1 MSLLRDRHP
10 GSKVS
15 SLIQNDGDLKINGK
29 FAIGF
34 QDGQLVD
41 QYEASV
47 MDQGLASGFFDIT
60 RMAGGAT
67 NTSSLHMRL
76 ESDRIHG
83 KTGDYGI
90 NLNFIDS
97 EFGDVAAYT
106 YKKASI
112 DGAIQYLSDFVN
124 DTNNSQHVLYHY
136 IAQLAPIFG
145 IISGTTPLGS
155 SSSKEDAKRAVLSNL
170 SKYSNVVSF
179 PNKEEYDS
187 LLENI
192 KTNPDSF
199 HSLENTIRITLDL
212 TGISESFAEPFDVVI
227 DFNGTETSLINIRI
241 ENLKWG
247 DKYAMLDVG
256 IIDAYDDGVFNFKK
270 AKIDG
275 FTLQLHNKNDL
286 QNKPYIDLSDL
297 PILLEVGINTT
308 KETKYHFSGLFK
320 YLNYDYPLDFYIRIT
335 DTVNPETGLLN
346 VIGFISIGYANNV
359 NHNIFKSYI
368 FIKENI
374 IYYKKVKEIWEYQ
387 VWPPK
392 FIHVSDRIDY
402 FKVTS
407 DQFLNDIIE
416 YLCLTMIESTFLY
429 NQIQGNSSAT
439 TSTKPLD
446 FIESFKNNPNAEPG
460 KKGEFTLEVSG
471 NLKALVSLSGA
482 IRIEYTP
489 STLTLQGVYITL
501 TVAVVASIAIDLDVK
516 ADTTELIK
524 QYEDNYFSLIQAFET
539 NPNTSVLPF
548 RTNPFPDKVPADQH
562 YTVTVPASNNTS
574 GIGESVFIK

>member
-1 MSLLRDRHP
+1 MSLPRGKHP
-10 GSKVS
+10 GTKLS
-15 SLIQNDGDLKINGK
+15 SLTQSDGDLKINGK

-34 QDGQLVD
+34 KDGQLVD
-41 QYEASV
+41 QYEPSV

-60 RMAGGAT
+60 RMAGGVT

-112 DGAIQYLSDFVN
+112 DGAIQYLSEFVN

-212 TGISESFAEPFDVVI
+212 TGISESFTEPFDVVI

-241 ENLKWG
+241 ENLKWD

-270 AKIDG
+270 AMLDG
-275 FTLQLHNKNDL
+275 FTLQLHNKDDL
-286 QNKPYIDLSDL
+286 NNKGYIDLSDL
-297 PILLEVGINTT
+297 PLLLKIGINTT
-308 KETKYHFSGLFK
+308 KSTTYHFSGTFQ
-320 YLNYDYPLDFYIRIT
+320 YLDSIFQPYKLDFYIDISDKINPVTGMLYVRGYISMYYASSNNKNVFHSYVYIEE
-335 DTVNPETGLLN
+335 DTV
-346 VIGFISIGYANNV
+346 
-359 NHNIFKSYI
+359 
-368 FIKENI
+368 
-374 IYYKKVKEIWEYQ
+374 
-387 VWPPK
+387 
-392 FIHVSDRIDY
+392 Y
-402 FKVTS
+402 FKKINEIRKKEWFQYKNKGNNIEYFKCTTNDFIANIAYYLCVYMLEDS
-407 DQFLNDIIE
+407 NIYDII
-416 YLCLTMIESTFLY
+416 TS
-429 NQIQGNSSAT
+429 NQGSSINV
-439 TSTKPLD
+439 KPLD
-446 FIESFKNNPNAEPG
+446 IIKNFRNDSSNSQFTMGIHGTLLSVFPINGDILLKYDPISFTIENFTFDVSVLGIGVKIVMNMHNDTAEILNNYSATYDSLINTFNSNQNTSSLDFKKDPA
-460 KKGEFTLEVSG
+460 T
-471 NLKALVSLSGA
+471 
-482 IRIEYTP
+482 YTP
-489 STLTLQGVYITL
+489 ETSYKV
-501 TVAVVASIAIDLDVK
+501 
-516 ADTTELIK
+516 TTGSF
-524 QYEDNYFSLIQAFET
+524 DFA
-539 NPNTSVLPF
+539 
-548 RTNPFPDKVPADQH
+548 
-562 YTVTVPASNNTS
+562 
-574 GIGESVFIK
+574 GIGETILI

>member
-1 MSLLRDRHP
+1 MSLPRDKHP
-10 GSKVS
+10 GTKLS
-15 SLIQNDGDLKINGK
+15 SLTQSDGDLKINGK

-34 QDGQLVD
+34 KDGQLVD
-41 QYEASV
+41 QYEPSV

-60 RMAGGAT
+60 RMAGGVT

-112 DGAIQYLSDFVN
+112 DGAIQYLSEFVN

-212 TGISESFAEPFDVVI
+212 TGISESFTEPFDVVI
-227 DFNGTETSLINIRI
+227 DFNGTETSLINLRI

-270 AKIDG
+270 AMLNG
-275 FTLQLHNKNDL
+275 FTLQLHNKDDL

-308 KETKYHFSGLFK
+308 KNTTYH
-320 YLNYDYPLDFYIRIT
+320 LNGDFNYSFPFGRLGGKVDLDVFIEIS
-335 DTVNPETGLLN
+335 DKINPETGLLY
-346 VIGFISIGYANNV
+346 VTC
-359 NHNIFKSYI
+359 YI
-368 FIKENI
+368 MADQNFDGITAEKKYCRTSFFIKENV
-374 IYYKKVKEIWEYQ
+374 IYIKRKSYNLGVFGKKKSSNFE
-387 VWPPK
+387 
-392 FIHVSDRIDY
+392 Y
-402 FKVTS
+402 FKISS
-407 DQFLNDIIE
+407 DNFLKDILYHICITICHDQV
-416 YLCLTMIESTFLY
+416 LFDFINKNASTELP
-429 NQIQGNSSAT
+429 
-439 TSTKPLD
+439 TKPLD
-446 FIESFKNNPNAEPG
+446 FIQQFNLDKTSNK
-460 KKGEFTLEVSG
+460 FTLQING
-471 NLKALVSLSGA
+471 NVLGKIALKGPIEIYFDPITHEISSLNVKVGVALDWLF
-482 IRIEYTP
+482 
-489 STLTLQGVYITL
+489 
-501 TVAVVASIAIDLDVK
+501 DVK
-516 ADTTELIK
+516 LNAYIV
-524 QYEDNYFSLIQAFET
+524 EDNSAHYLKIYNDFIYEFENSPKTKDLNLIADINDTANIYKEV
-539 NPNTSVLPF
+539 NL
-548 RTNPFPDKVPADQH
+548 PAD
-562 YTVTVPASNNTS
+562 A
-574 GIGESVFIK
+574 IGVLGGNEPF

>member
-212 TGISESFAEPFDVVI
+212 TGISESFTEPFDVVI

-308 KETKYHFSGLFK
+308 RNTTYHLKGNFK
-320 YLNYDYPLDFYIRIT
+320 YSFLIGSLGGNVDLDIFIEISEKI
-335 DTVNPETGLLN
+335 NPETGLLYVTCYIMTDQHYN
-346 VIGFISIGYANNV
+346 SPGFIKHKYCRTS
-359 NHNIFKSYI
+359 F

-374 IYYKKVKEIWEYQ
+374 IYVKRKTYNLSFTNSKKSSNFE
-387 VWPPK
+387 
-392 FIHVSDRIDY
+392 Y
-402 FKVTS
+402 FKITS
-407 DQFLNDIIE
+407 DNFIKDILYHICITVCHDQALLE
-416 YLCLTMIESTFLY
+416 FINKNASTELP
-429 NQIQGNSSAT
+429 
-439 TSTKPLD
+439 TKPLD
-446 FIESFKNNPNAEPG
+446 FIQQFNLDKANN
-460 KKGEFTLEVSG
+460 KFTLQING
-471 NLKALVSLSGA
+471 NVFGRIALKGPIEIYFDPIKHEISSLKVNV
-482 IRIEYTP
+482 
-489 STLTLQGVYITL
+489 GVL
-501 TVAVVASIAIDLDVK
+501 
-516 ADTTELIK
+516 
-524 QYEDNYFSLIQAFET
+524 
-539 NPNTSVLPF
+539 
-548 RTNPFPDKVPADQH
+548 
-562 YTVTVPASNNTS
+562 
-574 GIGESVFIK
+574 

>member
-47 MDQGLASGFFDIT
+47 MDQGLASGFFGIT

-270 AKIDG
+270 TMIEG
-275 FTLQLHNKNDL
+275 FTLQLHNKDDL
-286 QNKPYIDLSDL
+286 NNKGYIDLSDL
-297 PILLEVGINTT
+297 PILLQVGINTT
-308 KETKYHFSGLFK
+308 KNTKYHFSGKFYYNLTLT
-320 YLNYDYPLDFYIRIT
+320 LNGNVALDFYIEIS
-335 DTVNPETGLLN
+335 DKINPETGLFYVICYIKATQFSTAILRDKKASTTSIFVKEQMVYIKKRTDTLN
-346 VIGFISIGYANNV
+346 ALN
-359 NHNIFKSYI
+359 
-368 FIKENI
+368 
-374 IYYKKVKEIWEYQ
+374 KVKSSSFQ
-387 VWPPK
+387 
-392 FIHVSDRIDY
+392 Y
-402 FKVTS
+402 FKCLS
-407 DQFLNDIIE
+407 DQFIEDILYHITITVCSDKK
-416 YLCLTMIESTFLY
+416 LLDFINKNQSTELP
-429 NQIQGNSSAT
+429 
-439 TSTKPLD
+439 TKPLD
-446 FIESFKNNPNAEPG
+446 FIQSFKNDISSN
-460 KKGEFTLEVSG
+460 KFIMKIKGNVLAG
-471 NLKALVSLSGA
+471 
-482 IRIEYTP
+482 
-489 STLTLQGVYITL
+489 
-501 TVAVVASIAIDLDVK
+501 IAIDGPLEIFYNPTSKEITKLNMDVSLFLGIFQVSLNMK
-516 ADTTELIK
+516 MM
-524 QYEDNYFSLIQAFET
+524 EDNSEYYNKIYNDFIYEFENNPKTRNLQPLVNKDDT
-539 NPNTSVLPF
+539 NNIYTENNKPSGTTGVLGGLE
-548 RTNPFPDKVPADQH
+548 PAG
-562 YTVTVPASNNTS
+562 V
-574 GIGESVFIK
+574 

>member
-1 MSLLRDRHP
+1 MSLPRDKHP
-10 GSKVS
+10 GTKLS
-15 SLIQNDGDLKINGK
+15 SLTQSDGDLKINGK

-34 QDGQLVD
+34 KDGQLVD
-41 QYEASV
+41 QYEPSV

-60 RMAGGAT
+60 RMAGGVT

-112 DGAIQYLSDFVN
+112 DGAIQYLSEFVN

-212 TGISESFAEPFDVVI
+212 TGISESFTEPFDVVI

-241 ENLKWG
+241 ENLKWD

-256 IIDAYDDGVFNFKK
+256 IIDAYDDDVFNFKK
-270 AKIDG
+270 AMLDG

-297 PILLEVGINTT
+297 PILLQIGINTT
-308 KETKYHFSGLFK
+308 KNTKYHFSGNFYYNLTLT
-320 YLNYDYPLDFYIRIT
+320 LNGNVALDFYIEIL
-335 DTVNPETGLLN
+335 DEINPKTGLFY
-346 VIGFISIGYANNV
+346 VICYIKATQFSTAIARDKKASTT
-359 NHNIFKSYI
+359 SI
-368 FIKENI
+368 FIKEQTVYIKKRTDTLTVLN
-374 IYYKKVKEIWEYQ
+374 KVKSSSFQ
-387 VWPPK
+387 
-392 FIHVSDRIDY
+392 Y
-402 FKVTS
+402 FKCLS
-407 DQFLNDIIE
+407 DQFVEDILYHITITVCSDKK
-416 YLCLTMIESTFLY
+416 LLDFINKNQSTELP
-429 NQIQGNSSAT
+429 
-439 TSTKPLD
+439 TKPLD
-446 FIESFKNNPNAEPG
+446 FIQSFKNDISSN
-460 KKGEFTLEVSG
+460 KFIMQIKGSVLGGISIDGPVEIFYDPVSKEITEL
-471 NLKALVSLSGA
+471 NMDVSLFLG
-482 IRIEYTP
+482 IFQV
-489 STLTLQGVYITL
+489 TLNM
-501 TVAVVASIAIDLDVK
+501 K
-516 ADTTELIK
+516 MM
-524 QYEDNYFSLIQAFET
+524 EDNSEYYNKIYNNFIYEFENNPKTRNLQALANKDDT
-539 NPNTSVLPF
+539 NNIYTENNKPSGTTGVLGGLE
-548 RTNPFPDKVPADQH
+548 PAG
-562 YTVTVPASNNTS
+562 V
-574 GIGESVFIK
+574 